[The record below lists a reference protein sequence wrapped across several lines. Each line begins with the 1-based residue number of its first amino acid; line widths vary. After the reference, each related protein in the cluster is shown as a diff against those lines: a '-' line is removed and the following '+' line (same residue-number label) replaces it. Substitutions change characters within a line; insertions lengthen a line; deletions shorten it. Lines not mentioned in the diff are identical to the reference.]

1 MIFIL
6 RTAIE
11 FDGKQHYEPIGYF
24 GGLQTFEKLQINDR
38 IKSDYCEDNYIDL
51 VRVKYTQLDN
61 IDDYLKEVFKF
72 KQ

>member
-1 MIFIL
+1 M
-6 RTAIE
+6 E
-11 FDGKQHYEPIGYF
+11 FF

-61 IDDYLKEVFKF
+61 IEDYLKEVFKF
-72 KQ
+72 KK